1 MQLSPVGHA
10 TLTAVLTGQDI
21 EEAGKKYQDGDDIGM
36 LRDVSDFSS
45 AEVLSPAA
53 EHVQILLCAS
63 EQVQILLCLSCL
75 APHHS
80 SARVRWDA
88 SRVSICGL
96 GPCVI
101 AMCMRGWATMG

>member
-1 MQLSPVGHA
+1 
-10 TLTAVLTGQDI
+10 
-21 EEAGKKYQDGDDIGM
+21 M

-53 EHVQILLCAS
+53 EQVQILLCSS
-63 EQVQILLCLSCL
+63 EQVQILLCLSCFVR
-75 APHHS
+75 HHS
-80 SARVRWDA
+80 SARRVRLDA

-101 AMCMRGWATMG
+101 AM

>member
-1 MQLSPVGHA
+1 M
-10 TLTAVLTGQDI
+10 LTGQDI

-36 LRDVSDFSS
+36 LRDVSDLSS

-75 APHHS
+75 APL
-80 SARVRWDA
+80 V
-88 SRVSICGL
+88 CKG
-96 GPCVI
+96 
-101 AMCMRGWATMG
+101 